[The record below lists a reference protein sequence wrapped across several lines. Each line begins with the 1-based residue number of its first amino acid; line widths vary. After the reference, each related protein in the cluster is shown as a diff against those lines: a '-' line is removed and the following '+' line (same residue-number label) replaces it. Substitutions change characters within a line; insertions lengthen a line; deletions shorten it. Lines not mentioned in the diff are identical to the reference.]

1 MEYCGSKEE
10 RPLIQ
15 LRRSSERKL
24 SINELREVSRVDK
37 LGW

>member
-1 MEYCGSKEE
+1 MEYYGIKEE
-10 RPLIQ
+10 RTLIQ

-24 SINELREVSRVDK
+24 SIKELREVSRVDK